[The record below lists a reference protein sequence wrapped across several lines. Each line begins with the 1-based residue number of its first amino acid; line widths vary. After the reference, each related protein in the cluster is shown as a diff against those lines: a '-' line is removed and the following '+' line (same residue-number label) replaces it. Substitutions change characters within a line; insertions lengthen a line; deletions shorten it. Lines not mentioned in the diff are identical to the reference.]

1 MTSRQSLLT
10 LSEAFS
16 FHRLM
21 IVAAGAL
28 LAGSA
33 CSTAS
38 HPPMPTVASVDLNR
52 FMGDWYV
59 IANIPTRFERGAT
72 NAVES
77 YALND
82 KGEIET
88 TFTFRAG
95 SVDGPLKT
103 MTPKGFVHDQLTGA
117 EWRMQFLWPF
127 KSEYLII
134 ALDEDYMTTM
144 IGRSKRD
151 YLWIMARTPTL
162 PQQKLDQLI
171 DHAVSLGYDR
181 TAIQTVP
188 QRWESPEE

>member
-1 MTSRQSLLT
+1 
-10 LSEAFS
+10 
-16 FHRLM
+16 
-21 IVAAGAL
+21 
-28 LAGSA
+28 
-33 CSTAS
+33 
-38 HPPMPTVASVDLNR
+38 MPTVSSVDLNR

-77 YALND
+77 YSLND

-88 TFTFRAG
+88 TFTFRSG

-103 MTPKGFVHDQLTGA
+103 MKPKGFVYNETTQA
-117 EWRMQFLWPF
+117 EWRMQFLWPL

-134 ALDEDYMTTM
+134 FLDDDYMTTM

-162 PQQKLDQLI
+162 PQEQIDQMI
-171 DHAVSLGYDR
+171 EYAVSLGYDR
-181 TAIQTVP
+181 TAIQRVP
-188 QRWESPEE
+188 QRWESSEE